1 MSWRPQDPPARWLRR
16 IPARYHKLLRFTVWS
31 GSFGLLAFFLFCL
44 YYASLAA
51 TYDIEQVGRLPQRNH
66 VYDRFNNEIDAVI
79 GSNIDLIHFEDL
91 PLFMVKALQAR
102 EDAEFFTHSG
112 VHLRGLARAT
122 VRNIKDRKFTQGAS
136 TLSMQLAR
144 NTYEIRAKSLH
155 RKFLEIALTLRVEKH
170 YTKQQIMAGYLNRI
184 YFGVGAGH
192 LGVQDA
198 AQHYFGK
205 KVRDLNEAEC
215 AMLIGIIRGP
225 HIFSPWRDLD
235 AAMQQRN
242 QVLDRMIAMK
252 FISEEEKQRII
263 EKSISITPP
272 EKAITEKSYAIQAVV
287 KEVNKLVSA
296 EEIQL
301 GGLHIY
307 TTLDMPWQRRLEKEL
322 QTALSSLEKDKTYR
336 APTMAQHQQSG
347 NPDYLQ
353 MTAVTLETKSG
364 AILAQ
369 IGGRNYEHS
378 AFDRSNTAR
387 RDLGTA
393 FEPFVAAAAA
403 QRGRPVYPGSPV
415 RTGSPVGPDGV
426 ERIARRCGLNG
437 PFASNE
443 DLYRGAASAT
453 PMEMAIGLATLANKG
468 QRPQPFLIREIRN
481 SEKEV
486 IVNHTA
492 TLFPAIDAKAARA
505 ALEVLKPTKGSEHF
519 TGATGSEREAWMLR
533 LGPKGSTAIWVGF
546 DQPQVITQEQRLKQ
560 FLSEIVNRLD
570 N

>member
-16 IPARYHKLLRFTVWS
+16 IPARYHKLARIAL
-31 GSFGLLAFFLFCL
+31 GMAIGGIFGAFFFCL
-44 YYASLAA
+44 YYSTLASS
-51 TYDIEQVGRLPQRNH
+51 YDIAEVGKLPQRNR
-66 VYDRFNNEIDAVI
+66 VYDRFNNEIDAVV
-79 GSNIDLIHFEDL
+79 GSTIDLIEFEDL
-91 PLFMVKALQAR
+91 PPFMVKALQAR

-112 VHLRGLARAT
+112 VHIRGLARAT
-122 VRNIKDRKFTQGAS
+122 VRNIKDMKFTQGAS

-170 YTKQQIMAGYLNRI
+170 YSKQQIMAGYLNRI

-198 AQHYFGK
+198 ARHYFGQH
-205 KVRDLNEAEC
+205 VRDLNEAEC

-225 HIFSPWRDLD
+225 HIFSPWRDWE
-235 AAMQQRN
+235 AALEQRD
-242 QVLDRMIAMK
+242 QVLQRMIAMK
-252 FISEEEKQRII
+252 FIDETEKQRII
-263 EKSISITPP
+263 ELPIRMTKP
-272 EKAITEKSYAIQAVV
+272 EQVITEKSYAIQAIVR
-287 KEVNKLVSA
+287 EVNKLVPA

-322 QTALSSLEKDKTYR
+322 QQTLSSLEKDKTYR
-336 APTMAQHQQSG
+336 SPTLAEYATTK
-347 NPDYLQ
+347 NPNYLQ
-353 MTAVTLETKSG
+353 MTAVTLETKTG

-369 IGGRNYEHS
+369 IGGRNFEHS
-378 AFDRSNTAR
+378 AFDRCHTAR

-393 FEPFVAAAAA
+393 FEPFVAVAAA

-415 RTGSPVGPDGV
+415 RTGMPIGPEGV
-426 ERIARRCGLNG
+426 ERIARRCGLSG
-437 PFASNE
+437 PFATTE
-443 DLYRGAASAT
+443 DLYRGAVSAT
-453 PMEMAIGLATLANKG
+453 PMEMAIGLSTLANKG
-468 QRPQPFLIREIRN
+468 QRPKPFLIREIRN
-481 SEKEV
+481 SDQEV
-486 IVNHTA
+486 IVRHQPELFKALNPDA
-492 TLFPAIDAKAARA
+492 TLA
-505 ALEVLKPTKGSEHF
+505 ALKVLKQTSGAEIF

-546 DQPQVITQEQRLKQ
+546 DQPQVITHESRLKQ